1 MSGNDP
7 RGKDGTGEG
16 SSPDD
21 DLSARLKRLEMQ
33 IDRKRPAAAP
43 DPSSRHGS
51 GGPSSLGIAMRLSTE
66 FVAGVL
72 AGGLLGWGFD
82 RLLGTK
88 PWGLI
93 VLLVLGFGAGIY
105 NVMRV
110 SGFFPAADT
119 KKGPPGS

>member
-1 MSGNDP
+1 MNGNDP

-33 IDRKRPAAAP
+33 IDRKRPAASP
-43 DPSSRHGS
+43 DLSARQGS
-51 GGPSSLGIAMRLSTE
+51 GQPSSLGVAMRLSTE

-93 VLLVLGFGAGIY
+93 VLLVLGFAAGIY